1 MNLAIHEDKNRVPYV
16 KGATERFVSSP
27 EEVMAC
33 IDEGKNNR
41 HVAVTSEHHFCSFN
55 FNLDLVL

>member
-16 KGATERFVSSP
+16 KGATERFVSSQ

-41 HVAVTSEHHFCSFN
+41 HVAVTSEHHFCF
-55 FNLDLVL
+55 FGP

>member
-41 HVAVTSEHHFCSFN
+41 HVAVTSKY
-55 FNLDLVL
+55 